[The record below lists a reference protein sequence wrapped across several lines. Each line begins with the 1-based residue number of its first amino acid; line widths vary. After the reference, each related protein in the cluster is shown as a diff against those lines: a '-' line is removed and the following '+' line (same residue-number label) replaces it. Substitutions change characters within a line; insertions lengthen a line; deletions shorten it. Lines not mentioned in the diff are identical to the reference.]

1 MAPVLPSQR
10 PEFSGFEAFYASE
23 LAPLLAQHEV
33 TRRAA
38 LFNGG
43 VLAGSLCM
51 LALVMAMSS
60 PLGAVSME
68 VAKGLAFVG
77 VTVGAWLVRRA
88 RRGIA
93 SALMPRICERL
104 GLAYN
109 DRPQAPYAA
118 VMRELGLTPKAD
130 KTHFSSEIVGA
141 RINGSFTICHARM
154 ARRSRGK
161 NRGDHT
167 VFAGQ
172 LIVVD
177 YPTKFQGKTV
187 VKRDL
192 GVFNALDSPGR
203 EFSRVGMA
211 SNEFERRF
219 EAWSTDQVEAR
230 TLLDPIVL
238 ERFLE
243 LERLYDGKNFRAA
256 FADRK
261 LFAAIEAKEG
271 LSIGTMFKPLA
282 NPQRVENLLKEF
294 DALFDLIDIL
304 VRPVDGKIDGAFR
317 VDHVRSADKSA

>member
-1 MAPVLPSQR
+1 MASVSHLQR
-10 PEFSGFEAFYASE
+10 PEFSGFEAFYVSE

-43 VLAGSLCM
+43 VFAGSLGM
-51 LALVMAMSS
+51 LALVIAMTS
-60 PLGAVSME
+60 PLGAFSTE
-68 VAKGLAFVG
+68 AAKGLAFAG
-77 VTVGAWLVRRA
+77 VAVGAFIVRQA

-93 SALMPRICERL
+93 SDLMPRICERL
-104 GLAYN
+104 GLTYN
-109 DRPQAPYAA
+109 DRPQAPYVA
-118 VMRELGLTPKAD
+118 VMRELGLTPQAD
-130 KTHFSSEIVGA
+130 KTYFSSEIVGE
-141 RINGSFTICHARM
+141 RGNVRFTICHARM
-154 ARRSRGK
+154 VRRSTGK
-161 NRGDHT
+161 NRSQRT

-172 LIVVD
+172 LMVLN
-177 YPTKFQGKTV
+177 YPTKFRGKTV

-192 GVFNALDSPGR
+192 GVFNGLASPGR
-203 EFSRVGMA
+203 EFRRVGMA

-256 FADRK
+256 FAEGQ
-261 LFAAIEAKEG
+261 LFAAIEANEG
-271 LSIGTMFKPLA
+271 LSIGSMFTPLA
-282 NPQRVENLLKEF
+282 NPKRIENLLKEF
-294 DALFDLIDIL
+294 DALFDLMDIL

-317 VDHVRSADKSA
+317 VDHVRSGG